1 MSNSLNLAPASGK
14 TWVHYTCSTEP
25 HTKGWVEIEIEIAPE
40 PGGYEWDNPLHG
52 YLPGHL
58 ERRYFHGVLVVEK
71 QDMDPGLLI
80 VSIDPDNSSPLYL
93 EAIRCL
99 LGESVATGI
108 VEWIKTLHDRAEDDD
123 PITVINELHESMI
136 SDDEAQLILDR
147 IARLI

>member
-108 VEWIKTLHDRAEDDD
+108 VE
-123 PITVINELHESMI
+123 
-136 SDDEAQLILDR
+136 
-147 IARLI
+147 